1 MNFFSFLPLRKKTMT
16 SVVETQAIVSNDDT
30 TNVKESNEVDV
41 KPTGDVMNIVIP
53 FKPGEE
59 NVVRESVEFT
69 RNRFI
74 ELVSKDFG
82 KSEAELRAVMPDIV
96 FKEVKKQ
103 KTNKKKTKNTTIHNW
118 ENADKMECLKDL
130 KLSDLKDI
138 LKSNEMKTSG
148 SKQKLIERVWSINHP
163 NEIQATPMGKRGR
176 PKGSTK
182 GNKSK
187 KDNISHEIVE
197 DSDDETSKTA
207 EEQSIEEMLENA
219 CEVKMS
225 DGQIMKVVKSKKWV
239 LSTDEDGDLNWE
251 GFLNDDGE
259 SFTESEPPKA
269 LVELYES

>member
-1 MNFFSFLPLRKKTMT
+1 
-16 SVVETQAIVSNDDT
+16 
-30 TNVKESNEVDV
+30 
-41 KPTGDVMNIVIP
+41 
-53 FKPGEE
+53 
-59 NVVRESVEFT
+59 
-69 RNRFI
+69 
-74 ELVSKDFG
+74 
-82 KSEAELRAVMPDIV
+82 
-96 FKEVKKQ
+96 
-103 KTNKKKTKNTTIHNW
+103 
-118 ENADKMECLKDL
+118 
-130 KLSDLKDI
+130 
-138 LKSNEMKTSG
+138 MKTSG